1 MSALVPRWE
10 WRGFG
15 DELRAVESIFG
26 RESSKQVV
34 ESDEVYVLSVRG
46 TDGVKVRDELMDVKH
61 LLEVNDDGLE
71 QWVPV
76 MKTGFPVSATDV
88 GSVLRAL
95 RVDAQSSRLARAAYT
110 LPEFLDDVVGPHPD
124 LLAVEVHKRR
134 ERYTVGG
141 CMAEVSEISAGR
153 GSTHTVAIE
162 SEDAKRVIQT
172 VRDVGL
178 ASRPNV
184 SLVRG
189 LKAMVGFGVER
200 FAVVDVGT
208 NSVKFHIGERGADGK
223 LAHWSSTGPSRA
235 RLGDG
240 LQETGRLQYPEPME
254 RTVAAIAE
262 MAEEARQHKV
272 AAIAAVGTAGLRIAP
287 NSADLVEAVQSRS
300 GVLLEVISG
309 EQEGPSRVPRRDGG
323 DRSGARVSSRVR
335 HGRGQTRSSRS
346 GPGRRS
352 RNASASMW
360 APSRYTERYRLD
372 GVVSEEVLAQ
382 ALRRARLTTS
392 VVSTITPTP
401 EVLVGDGRGGH
412 EPHQRLRTDARPVRR
427 GRRAGNRARPVRR
440 SIGRSLVY
448 RTRRVLDERREIV
461 GLEPPSDDIILTGA
475 CIVRTVLRQLREGLV
490 DGQRPRPAEP
500 VLHEVMGELGHIARE
515 DVEAIADVLN
525 LSVAEVHGVVSFYHD
540 FRTEPPAAHAVALC
554 RGEACQSVGA
564 EALYD
569 DTRARAGSLG
579 SDVEVAEV
587 FCLATARSGR
597 PAPSTAASTAGCPRS
612 GSTRSRRDGV
622 DASDCT
628 GVRAR

>member
-141 CMAEVSEISAGR
+141 CMAEVSEISTGH

-208 NSVKFHIGERGADGK
+208 NSVKFHIGERGADGGWRTVLDRAK
-223 LAHWSSTGPSRA
+223 ST

-240 LQETGRLQYPEPME
+240 LQETGQLNPEPME

-262 MAEEARQHKV
+262 MAEEARQHRV

-309 EQEGPSRVPRRDGG
+309 EQEARLAYLAAMAGIGQVPGSRVVFDTGG
-323 DRSGARVSSRVR
+323 GSSQFTFGSGEEVEERFSVDVGAV
-335 HGRGQTRSSRS
+335 
-346 GPGRRS
+346 
-352 RNASASMW
+352 
-360 APSRYTERYRLD
+360 RYTERYHLD

-382 ALRRARLTTS
+382 ALAALDDDLGRLDDR
-392 VVSTITPTP
+392 PTP
-401 EVLVGDGRGGH
+401 EVLVGMGGAVTNLTAVKH
-412 EPHQRLRTDARPVRR
+412 GLAEYDADVVQ
-427 GRRAGNRARPVRR
+427 GTVLDR
-440 SIGRSLVY
+440 SEIDRQIELY
-448 RTRRVLDERREIV
+448 RTRSLDERREIV
-461 GLEPPSDDIILTGA
+461 GLQPQRADIILTGA
-475 CIVRTVLRQLREGLV
+475 CIVRTVLDKLGKDSLTVSDRGLR
-490 DGQRPRPAEP
+490 
-500 VLHEVMGELGHIARE
+500 
-515 DVEAIADVLN
+515 
-525 LSVAEVHGVVSFYHD
+525 HGVLDHRFGQQRS
-540 FRTEPPAAHAVALC
+540 AHP
-554 RGEACQSVGA
+554 
-564 EALYD
+564 
-569 DTRARAGSLG
+569 
-579 SDVEVAEV
+579 
-587 FCLATARSGR
+587 TA
-597 PAPSTAASTAGCPRS
+597 
-612 GSTRSRRDGV
+612 
-622 DASDCT
+622 
-628 GVRAR
+628 

>member
-95 RVDAQSSRLARAAYT
+95 RVDAQSSRLSRAAYT
-110 LPEFLDDVVGPHPD
+110 LPEFLDEVVGPHPD

-141 CMAEVSEISAGR
+141 CMAEVSEISTGR

-208 NSVKFHIGERGADGK
+208 NSVKFHIGERGADGGWRTV
-223 LAHWSSTGPSRA
+223 LDRAQST

-240 LQETGRLQYPEPME
+240 LQETGQLNPEPME

-262 MAEEARQHKV
+262 MAEEARQHRV

-309 EQEGPSRVPRRDGG
+309 EQEARLAYLAAMAGIGQVPGSRVVFDTGG
-323 DRSGARVSSRVR
+323 GSSQFTFGSGEEVEERFSVDVGAV
-335 HGRGQTRSSRS
+335 
-346 GPGRRS
+346 
-352 RNASASMW
+352 
-360 APSRYTERYRLD
+360 RYTERYHLD

-382 ALRRARLTTS
+382 ALAALDDDLGRLDDR
-392 VVSTITPTP
+392 PTP
-401 EVLVGDGRGGH
+401 EVLVGMGGAVTNLTAVKH
-412 EPHQRLRTDARPVRR
+412 GLAEYDADVVQ
-427 GRRAGNRARPVRR
+427 GTVLDR
-440 SIGRSLVY
+440 SEIDRQIELY
-448 RTRRVLDERREIV
+448 RTRSLDERREIV
-461 GLEPPSDDIILTGA
+461 GLQPQRADIILTGA
-475 CIVRTVLRQLREGLV
+475 CIVRTVLDKLGKDSLTVSDRGLR
-490 DGQRPRPAEP
+490 
-500 VLHEVMGELGHIARE
+500 
-515 DVEAIADVLN
+515 
-525 LSVAEVHGVVSFYHD
+525 HGVLDHRFGQQRS
-540 FRTEPPAAHAVALC
+540 AHP
-554 RGEACQSVGA
+554 
-564 EALYD
+564 
-569 DTRARAGSLG
+569 
-579 SDVEVAEV
+579 
-587 FCLATARSGR
+587 TA
-597 PAPSTAASTAGCPRS
+597 
-612 GSTRSRRDGV
+612 
-622 DASDCT
+622 
-628 GVRAR
+628 

>member
-141 CMAEVSEISAGR
+141 CMAEVSEISTGH

-178 ASRPNV
+178 SSRPNV

-208 NSVKFHIGERGADGK
+208 NSVKFHIGERGADGGWRTVLDRAK
-223 LAHWSSTGPSRA
+223 ST

-240 LQETGRLQYPEPME
+240 LQETGQLNPEPIE

-262 MAEEARQHKV
+262 MAEEARQHRV

-309 EQEGPSRVPRRDGG
+309 EQEARLAYLAAMAGIGQVPGSRVVFDTGG
-323 DRSGARVSSRVR
+323 GSSQFTFGSGEEVEERFSVDVGAV
-335 HGRGQTRSSRS
+335 
-346 GPGRRS
+346 
-352 RNASASMW
+352 
-360 APSRYTERYRLD
+360 RYTERYHLD

-382 ALRRARLTTS
+382 ALAALDDDLGRLDDR
-392 VVSTITPTP
+392 PTP
-401 EVLVGDGRGGH
+401 EVLVGMGGAVTNLTAVKH
-412 EPHQRLRTDARPVRR
+412 GLAEYDADVVQ
-427 GRRAGNRARPVRR
+427 GTVLDR
-440 SIGRSLVY
+440 SEIDRQIELY
-448 RTRRVLDERREIV
+448 RTRSLDERREIV
-461 GLEPPSDDIILTGA
+461 GLQPQRADIILTGA
-475 CIVRTVLRQLREGLV
+475 CIVRTVLDKLGKDSLTVSDRGLR
-490 DGQRPRPAEP
+490 
-500 VLHEVMGELGHIARE
+500 
-515 DVEAIADVLN
+515 
-525 LSVAEVHGVVSFYHD
+525 HGVLDHRFGQQRSAH
-540 FRTEPPAAHAVALC
+540 PPA
-554 RGEACQSVGA
+554 
-564 EALYD
+564 
-569 DTRARAGSLG
+569 
-579 SDVEVAEV
+579 
-587 FCLATARSGR
+587 
-597 PAPSTAASTAGCPRS
+597 
-612 GSTRSRRDGV
+612 
-622 DASDCT
+622 
-628 GVRAR
+628 

>member
-141 CMAEVSEISAGR
+141 CMAEVSEISTGH

-208 NSVKFHIGERGADGK
+208 NSVKFHIGERGADGSWRTV
-223 LAHWSSTGPSRA
+223 LDRAQST

-240 LQETGRLQYPEPME
+240 LQETGQLNPEPME

-309 EQEGPSRVPRRDGG
+309 EQEARLAYLAAMAGIGQVPGSRVVFDTGG
-323 DRSGARVSSRVR
+323 GSSQFTFGSGEEVEERFSVDVGAV
-335 HGRGQTRSSRS
+335 
-346 GPGRRS
+346 
-352 RNASASMW
+352 
-360 APSRYTERYRLD
+360 RYTERYHLD

-382 ALRRARLTTS
+382 ALAALDADLGRLDDR
-392 VVSTITPTP
+392 PTP
-401 EVLVGDGRGGH
+401 EVLVGMGGAVTNLTAVKH
-412 EPHQRLRTDARPVRR
+412 GLAEYDADVVQ
-427 GRRAGNRARPVRR
+427 GTVLDR
-440 SIGRSLVY
+440 SEIDRQIELY
-448 RTRRVLDERREIV
+448 RTRSLDERREIV
-461 GLEPPSDDIILTGA
+461 GLQPQRADIILTGA
-475 CIVRTVLRQLREGLV
+475 CIVRTVLDKLGKDSLTVSDRGLR
-490 DGQRPRPAEP
+490 
-500 VLHEVMGELGHIARE
+500 
-515 DVEAIADVLN
+515 
-525 LSVAEVHGVVSFYHD
+525 HGVLDHRFGQQRSAH
-540 FRTEPPAAHAVALC
+540 PPA
-554 RGEACQSVGA
+554 
-564 EALYD
+564 
-569 DTRARAGSLG
+569 
-579 SDVEVAEV
+579 
-587 FCLATARSGR
+587 
-597 PAPSTAASTAGCPRS
+597 
-612 GSTRSRRDGV
+612 
-622 DASDCT
+622 
-628 GVRAR
+628 

>member
-141 CMAEVSEISAGR
+141 CMAEVSEISTGH

-208 NSVKFHIGERGADGK
+208 NSVKFHIGERGADGSWRTV
-223 LAHWSSTGPSRA
+223 LDRAQST

-240 LQETGRLQYPEPME
+240 LQETGQLNPEPIE

-309 EQEGPSRVPRRDGG
+309 EQEARLAYLAAMAGIGQVPGSRVVFDTGG
-323 DRSGARVSSRVR
+323 GSSQFTFGSG
-335 HGRGQTRSSRS
+335 
-346 GPGRRS
+346 
-352 RNASASMW
+352 
-360 APSRYTERYRLD
+360 
-372 GVVSEEVLAQ
+372 EEVEE
-382 ALRRARLTTS
+382 RFS
-392 VVSTITPTP
+392 V
-401 EVLVGDGRGGH
+401 
-412 EPHQRLRTDARPVRR
+412 
-427 GRRAGNRARPVRR
+427 
-440 SIGRSLVY
+440 
-448 RTRRVLDERREIV
+448 
-461 GLEPPSDDIILTGA
+461 
-475 CIVRTVLRQLREGLV
+475 
-490 DGQRPRPAEP
+490 
-500 VLHEVMGELGHIARE
+500 
-515 DVEAIADVLN
+515 
-525 LSVAEVHGVVSFYHD
+525 
-540 FRTEPPAAHAVALC
+540 
-554 RGEACQSVGA
+554 
-564 EALYD
+564 
-569 DTRARAGSLG
+569 
-579 SDVEVAEV
+579 
-587 FCLATARSGR
+587 
-597 PAPSTAASTAGCPRS
+597 
-612 GSTRSRRDGV
+612 
-622 DASDCT
+622 
-628 GVRAR
+628 

>member
-46 TDGVKVRDELMDVKH
+46 TDAVKVRDELMDVKH

-76 MKTGFPVSATDV
+76 MKTGFPVSANDV
-88 GSVLRAL
+88 GSVLLAL
-95 RVDAQSSRLARAAYT
+95 RADAPSSSLSRAAYT
-110 LPEFLDDVVGPHPD
+110 LPEFLDEVVGPHPD

-134 ERYTVGG
+134 ERYTFGG
-141 CMAEVSEISAGR
+141 CMAEVSEIRTGR
-153 GSTHTVAIE
+153 GSTYTVAIE

-208 NSVKFHIGERGADGK
+208 NSVKFHIGERGADGSWRTV
-223 LAHWSSTGPSRA
+223 LDRAQST

-240 LQETGRLQYPEPME
+240 LQETGQLNPEPME

-300 GVLLEVISG
+300 GVVLEVISG
-309 EQEGPSRVPRRDGG
+309 EQEARLAYLAAMAGIGQVPGSRVVFDTGG
-323 DRSGARVSSRVR
+323 GSSQFTFGSGEEVEERFSVDVGAV
-335 HGRGQTRSSRS
+335 
-346 GPGRRS
+346 
-352 RNASASMW
+352 
-360 APSRYTERYRLD
+360 RYTERYHLD

-382 ALRRARLTTS
+382 ALAALDDDLGRLDDR
-392 VVSTITPTP
+392 PTP
-401 EVLVGDGRGGH
+401 EVLVGMGGAVTNLTAVKH
-412 EPHQRLRTDARPVRR
+412 GLAEYDADVVQ
-427 GRRAGNRARPVRR
+427 GTVLDR
-440 SIGRSLVY
+440 SEIDRQIELY
-448 RTRRVLDERREIV
+448 RTRSLDERREIV
-461 GLEPPSDDIILTGA
+461 GLQPQRADIILTGA
-475 CIVRTVLRQLREGLV
+475 CIVRTVLDKLGKDSLTVSDRGLR
-490 DGQRPRPAEP
+490 
-500 VLHEVMGELGHIARE
+500 
-515 DVEAIADVLN
+515 
-525 LSVAEVHGVVSFYHD
+525 HGVLDHRFGQQRSAH
-540 FRTEPPAAHAVALC
+540 PPA
-554 RGEACQSVGA
+554 
-564 EALYD
+564 
-569 DTRARAGSLG
+569 
-579 SDVEVAEV
+579 
-587 FCLATARSGR
+587 
-597 PAPSTAASTAGCPRS
+597 
-612 GSTRSRRDGV
+612 
-622 DASDCT
+622 
-628 GVRAR
+628 

>member
-15 DELRAVESIFG
+15 DELHAVESIFG

-208 NSVKFHIGERGADGK
+208 NSVKFHIGERGADGSWRTV
-223 LAHWSSTGPSRA
+223 LDRAQST

-240 LQETGRLQYPEPME
+240 LQETGQLNPEPME

-309 EQEGPSRVPRRDGG
+309 EQEARLAYLAAMAGIGQVPGSRVVFDTGG
-323 DRSGARVSSRVR
+323 GSSQFTFGSGEEVEERFSVDVGAV
-335 HGRGQTRSSRS
+335 
-346 GPGRRS
+346 
-352 RNASASMW
+352 
-360 APSRYTERYRLD
+360 RYTERYHLD

-382 ALRRARLTTS
+382 ALAALDDDLGRLDDR
-392 VVSTITPTP
+392 PTP
-401 EVLVGDGRGGH
+401 EVLVGMGGAVTNLTAVKH
-412 EPHQRLRTDARPVRR
+412 GLAEYDADVVQ
-427 GRRAGNRARPVRR
+427 GTVLDR
-440 SIGRSLVY
+440 SEIDRQIELY
-448 RTRRVLDERREIV
+448 RTRSLDERREIV
-461 GLEPPSDDIILTGA
+461 GLQPQRADIILTGA
-475 CIVRTVLRQLREGLV
+475 CIVRTVLDKLGKDSLTVSDRGLR
-490 DGQRPRPAEP
+490 
-500 VLHEVMGELGHIARE
+500 
-515 DVEAIADVLN
+515 
-525 LSVAEVHGVVSFYHD
+525 HGVLDHRFGQQRSAH
-540 FRTEPPAAHAVALC
+540 PPA
-554 RGEACQSVGA
+554 
-564 EALYD
+564 
-569 DTRARAGSLG
+569 
-579 SDVEVAEV
+579 
-587 FCLATARSGR
+587 
-597 PAPSTAASTAGCPRS
+597 
-612 GSTRSRRDGV
+612 
-622 DASDCT
+622 
-628 GVRAR
+628 